1 MHPIPTQSFLRL
13 GELVNKIATSASKLK
28 KRLHT
33 ARKKIRAITQEHRR
47 IAKAKGLY
55 AVCVTLTYADNSA
68 FGAKHVTRF
77 LRCLRSKL
85 KRLGYP
91 LLYVWTLERA
101 YALHYHLTLW
111 LPYGL
116 TLKHGDLKRWWP
128 WGKTWT
134 KSCRTVAAWVKYIS
148 KYEDKANLPP
158 AARLFGYGGLDA
170 AGETSVSKAMMPI
183 WLKRVVPRDVVPRRM
198 AGGGLVD
205 QLSGEVFLSPWIW
218 TPHGLQL
225 KAQPSGQPH
234 FSDQLN
240 AAYSG

>member
-1 MHPIPTQSFLRL
+1 MYPIPTQSFLRL

-28 KRLHT
+28 RRLHT

-77 LRCLRSKL
+77 LSCLRSKL

-91 LLYVWTLERA
+91 LLYVWTLEHA
-101 YALHYHLTLW
+101 SALHYHLTLW
-111 LPYGL
+111 LPHGL
-116 TLKHGDLKRWWP
+116 TLKHQDLRRWWP
-128 WGKTWT
+128 LGKTWT

-170 AGETSVSKAMMPI
+170 AGETSVSKSMMPI

-198 AGGGLVD
+198 AGGGWVD

-218 TPHGLQL
+218 TSHGLQL

-234 FSDQLN
+234 LSDQLDT
-240 AAYSG
+240 AYSG